1 MSIKIW
7 LDSAVIERRLL
18 NGAALEAIEREIM
31 SQKLSEIQGQFIM
44 DFGIE
49 GVFKIDGK
57 TTNPSR
63 YGTSRTAFK
72 ISAADARTAA
82 VLAKNPGWLGKFVS

>member
-7 LDSAVIERRLL
+7 LDSAVVERRLL
-18 NGAALEAIEREIM
+18 NGAALETIEREIM

-44 DFGIE
+44 DFGVE
-49 GVFKIDGK
+49 GGFKVEGK
-57 TTNPSR
+57 TTNASR

-72 ISAADARTAA
+72 ISAADAKTTAI
-82 VLAKNPGWLGKFVS
+82 LRRNPSWLVKFIQ